1 MDAIVEHREPQNRPL
16 TEPRARVGLL
26 IPSVNR
32 MSEPQF
38 NHFAPPGLAVHVAR
52 ARITGQWRKP
62 AVEMKDEIARAVALR
77 FATAGPTSSSP
88 TAPIHP
94 CARDAPA
101 NARASTSCARPPA
114 SRRWRP

>member
-16 TEPRARVGLL
+16 IEPRARVGLL

-52 ARITGQWRKP
+52 ARSR
-62 AVEMKDEIARAVALR
+62 L
-77 FATAGPTSSSP
+77 S
-88 TAPIHP
+88 
-94 CARDAPA
+94 
-101 NARASTSCARPPA
+101 
-114 SRRWRP
+114 SRRPACATVR